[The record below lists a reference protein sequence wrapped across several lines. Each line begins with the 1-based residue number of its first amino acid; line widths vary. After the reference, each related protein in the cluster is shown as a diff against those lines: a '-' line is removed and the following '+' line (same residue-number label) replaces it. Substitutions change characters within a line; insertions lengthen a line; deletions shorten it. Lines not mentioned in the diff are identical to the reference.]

1 MHVVVVRKPT
11 KLLIQLLLIP
21 LLRLLFPLILLLLPL
36 IQLLLPLT
44 LQRLRLLPLT
54 PLNKLGIS

>member
-1 MHVVVVRKPT
+1 MVVVRKPT

-44 LQRLRLLPLT
+44 QQRLRLLPLT

>member
-1 MHVVVVRKPT
+1 MVVVRKPT

-44 LQRLRLLPLT
+44 LQRLSLLPLT